1 MLFFEHLVF
10 EKVFFILFL
19 FTMKKNLLFFTF
31 SFCAFFTSCSDKPVE
46 ESVDNFQIIYPSIKD
61 TSYTNEY
68 VAEIESIKY
77 VEVRTKTRGFIE
89 KVHVDEGQFVQQGQL
104 LFSISNK
111 MLSQELQQSQAV
123 YKNSIAEL
131 KAAEVE
137 WANTQKL
144 TDKNIV
150 SKSELEL
157 AEARVE
163 ALKAK
168 VEEAQA
174 SQSKAALHLSFSH
187 IRAPY
192 SGLINRLP
200 HKNGSLVQE
209 GDILTTISDNREVFA
224 YFNLSEADYLN
235 YITNK
240 TEEKQIVRLLL
251 ANNTF
256 YDYEGKVE
264 TIESEFD
271 QSTGNIAFRARFPNP
286 QGFLKHGANGK
297 IVIKK
302 DLKNAMLV
310 PQKSTFE
317 IQDMLYVYALNKDSV
332 LEQKNIVPKMR
343 IPHYYI
349 VASGISEQEPIL
361 YEGVQSVTNGQKI
374 SAELIS
380 TE

>member
-1 MLFFEHLVF
+1 M
-10 EKVFFILFL
+10 KNFL
-19 FTMKKNLLFFTF
+19 LLCSLSCFV
-31 SFCAFFTSCSDKPVE
+31 FFTSCNNSTVE
-46 ESVDNFQIIYPSIKD
+46 ETADNFQIIYPSIKD
-61 TSYTNEY
+61 TSYTSEY

-77 VEVRTKTRGFIE
+77 VEVRTKARGFIE

-111 MLSQELQQSQAV
+111 ALSQELQQSLAV
-123 YKNSIAEL
+123 YKNTIAEL

-137 WANTQKL
+137 CANTQKL

-150 SKSELEL
+150 SKSELEM
-157 AEARVE
+157 AEAKVE

-174 SQSKAALHLSFSH
+174 SQSKAALNLSFSQ

-251 ANNTF
+251 ANNTL
-256 YDYEGKVE
+256 YDHEGKVE

-271 QSTGNIAFRARFPNP
+271 ASTGNIAFRARFPNP

-302 DLKNAMLV
+302 DLKNAILV

-374 SAELIS
+374 SAELI
-380 TE
+380 TAE